1 MFKYIIPIIILL
13 VLLVFAGNKLIG
25 YKAGEIIGD
34 EIRKQ
39 IAASP
44 ELKGLNFEN
53 ISVDPLGGSLTI
65 EQLEIEHGDLQISSS
80 EASLNASLE
89 SLMGMLGD
97 SEVSKIE
104 DFDLE
109 LKDFELDG
117 KEHGFDLQLEEL
129 SVNFDAERTSE
140 GNLMVTVNQ
149 IEDSVLNQ
157 IETALGRKIAR
168 NAEGKILLKLSD
180 LEGRPEL
187 KVLD

>member
-65 EQLEIEHGDLQISSS
+65 EQLEIEHGDLHISSS
-80 EASLNASLE
+80 EASLDASLE
-89 SLMGMLGD
+89 SLIGLLAD
-97 SEVSKIE
+97 SEINRIE
-104 DFDLE
+104 DFDLSME
-109 LKDFELDG
+109 DFVMDEE
-117 KEHGFDLQLEEL
+117 EHGFDLRLSEL
-129 SVNFDAERTSE
+129 AVNFDAERTSE
-140 GNLMVTVNQ
+140 GDLMVTVNQ
-149 IEDSVLNQ
+149 IEDSVLRQ
-157 IETALGRKIAR
+157 IETAIGRKLER
-168 NAEGKILLKLSD
+168 NAEGKILLSLSD
-180 LEGRPEL
+180 LGGDMEL
-187 KVLD
+187 KVLE